1 MDIIAFTYRHDI
13 KSIGLE
19 IIRCNN
25 RSIRSCYNI
34 LSHVFSFSEREYRT
48 YYDTKEEQTI
58 DYKDLKQKINR
69 NRFIECL
76 NYRYFEIIFQFLQLY

>member
-1 MDIIAFTYRHDI
+1 MNIIAFTYRHDI
-13 KSIGLE
+13 KSISLE

-34 LSHVFSFSEREYRT
+34 LSHILSFSEGEYRT

-58 DYKDLKQKINR
+58 DYKDLTKKL
-69 NRFIECL
+69 IEIDL
-76 NYRYFEIIFQFLQLY
+76 

>member
-1 MDIIAFTYRHDI
+1 MNIIAFTYRHDI
-13 KSIGLE
+13 KSISLE
-19 IIRCNN
+19 IIRSNN

-58 DYKDLKQKINR
+58 DYKDLKQKI
-69 NRFIECL
+69 IEIDL
-76 NYRYFEIIFQFLQLY
+76 